1 MGIDFSLLRRAVL
14 VSAFAVLTM
23 ASVAPASANADAEA
37 FAQKL
42 IDQGVTILRGTNDPM
57 RRTKFRDF
65 ISQYSDVRKT
75 ALFTLGNYRRSASE
89 QEVEDF
95 VKAFYDFA
103 AATYESRLDQYKG
116 QSLKVTGSIDN
127 RPGDV
132 TVNTVVVDPNA
143 REPLRVGFRLLGGS
157 SAYKFVDI
165 QVEGI
170 WLSVE
175 QKDQF
180 GAFLS
185 QHGGKLPALTADL
198 IARTQRILSGVGH

>member
-1 MGIDFSLLRRAVL
+1 MGINFSLLRRAVL
-14 VSAFAVLTM
+14 VSAFAVLTLS
-23 ASVAPASANADAEA
+23 SVGPASANADAET

-42 IDQGVTILRGTNDPM
+42 IDQGVTILRSANDPM
-57 RRTKFRDF
+57 RRTKFREF

-75 ALFTLGNYRRSASE
+75 AMFTLGNYRRTASNE
-89 QEVEDF
+89 EVEDF

-132 TVNTVVVDPNA
+132 TVNTIVVGRNS
-143 REPLRVGFRLLGGS
+143 REPLRVGFRLLGGN
-157 SAYKFVDI
+157 SAYRFVDI

-170 WLSVE
+170 WLSIE

-180 GAFLS
+180 SAFLS
-185 QHGGKLPALTADL
+185 QHGGRVPALTADL
-198 IARTQRILSGVGH
+198 ITRTQRILSGVGH

>member
-23 ASVAPASANADAEA
+23 TSVAPASANADAEA

-75 ALFTLGNYRRSASE
+75 ALFTLGNYRRSANE

-95 VKAFYDFA
+95 VKAFFDFA

-132 TVNTVVVDPNA
+132 TVNTVVVDRNA
-143 REPLRVGFRLLGGS
+143 REPLRVGFRLLGSS

-170 WLSVE
+170 WLSIE